1 MFDMIWLEGQNAFT
15 SFNYK
20 FMQLKSFQL
29 SLVSS
34 LLLTSHT
41 NQAKMDRSSPDM
53 NYCSRELRLVARQ
66 MKLLRK
72 LGILSDVEVEKL
84 ERNIPVNQNLKGYSA
99 VIGCYLLYFNQQP

>member
-1 MFDMIWLEGQNAFT
+1 MFDMIWLEGKNAFT

-41 NQAKMDRSSPDM
+41 NQAKMDCSSPDM

-66 MKLLRK
+66 MNLLRK
-72 LGILSDVEVEKL
+72 LGILLDVEVEKL
-84 ERNIPVNQNLKGYSA
+84 ERNIPVNQNLKGYSSDWVLF
-99 VIGCYLLYFNQQP
+99 VIF